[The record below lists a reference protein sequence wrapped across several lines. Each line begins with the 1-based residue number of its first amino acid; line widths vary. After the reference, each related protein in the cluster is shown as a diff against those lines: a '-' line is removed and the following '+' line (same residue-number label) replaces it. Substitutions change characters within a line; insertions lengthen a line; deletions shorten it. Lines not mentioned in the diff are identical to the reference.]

1 MLLHERNEIHPPHR
15 AIVDEAVL
23 AAMRHPGFRAQFI
36 TFVPAMMAD
45 NRPRDL
51 NPSSRG
57 DRRRVVFWLPTA
69 ILLHP
74 GRLLLITRRTA

>member
-1 MLLHERNEIHPPHR
+1 MSETKSIPLTAPSLMRR
-15 AIVDEAVL
+15 SF

-45 NRPRDL
+45 NRPRDI

-57 DRRRVVFWLPTA
+57 NRRPVVFWLPTA
-69 ILLHP
+69 ILPHR

>member
-1 MLLHERNEIHPPHR
+1 
-15 AIVDEAVL
+15 
-23 AAMRHPGFRAQFI
+23 
-36 TFVPAMMAD
+36 MMAD